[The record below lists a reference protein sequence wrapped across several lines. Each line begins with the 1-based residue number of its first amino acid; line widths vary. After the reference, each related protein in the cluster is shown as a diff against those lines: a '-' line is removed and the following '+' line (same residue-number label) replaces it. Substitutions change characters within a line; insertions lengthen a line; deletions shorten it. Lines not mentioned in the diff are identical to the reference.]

1 MLRSIIDNLTR
12 RIETLEDERRVYIEW
27 MHDVHLW
34 KSSLLMDLDDLDNRV
49 LLLTERLDHL
59 HAVSDKPIAL
69 AKPKV
74 SHVIGKLRKSKA

>member
-1 MLRSIIDNLTR
+1 MLRSIIENLTKR
-12 RIETLEDERRVYIEW
+12 VETLEAERHVYLEW

-49 LLLTERLDHL
+49 LLLTERLDQL
-59 HAVSDKPIAL
+59 HAVSDKPIVMT
-69 AKPKV
+69 KPKV